1 MKYAT
6 AQPYIASYLVI
17 RKDGRIPFVLRANT
31 SWMNGHYGLASG
43 KVEMGESFT
52 QALIREAKE
61 EIGVTVRPENLRPIL
76 TCHRREPAES
86 MSWVDMVFEADS
98 WEGEVVNAE
107 PHMHSELA
115 WLDSAELPANVI
127 PSVRFMLE
135 QIAAGK
141 TYCEYGWN

>member
-6 AQPYIASYLVI
+6 AQPYIASYLII

-31 SWMNGHYGLASG
+31 SWMNGYYGLASG
-43 KVEMGESFT
+43 KVEDGESFA
-52 QALIREAKE
+52 QAVIREAKE
-61 EIGVTVRPENLRPIL
+61 EIGITIQPENLRQIL
-76 TCHRREPAES
+76 TCHRREADEA
-86 MSWVDMVFEADS
+86 MSWVDVVFEATS
-98 WEGEVVNAE
+98 WEGEAVNAE

-115 WLDSAELPANVI
+115 WLEPEQLPTNVI

-135 QIAAGK
+135 RIAAGE